1 MSFKICY
8 NDRSKQKYQYLIREI
23 IFQAYKTNFCYF
35 FGNLFENSSYFIV
48 ISWNTFRHPNL
59 SPTCIN
65 ITQLCKM
72 LIIPPRNR
80 LRGVKCLWPVRES
93 ISQCVSQTCFLYA
106 QLLCYTKFQEIL
118 GTLCVVMHITRKF
131 WFLDFPWEFGSLNL
145 EFSYCQRQSYRC
157 AYLQE
162 VLSTEEVLR
171 TIIRG
176 LIIRHW
182 MGYST
187 TKHDLGMG
195 LSLHLKKETTKNDD
209 AFI

>member
-1 MSFKICY
+1 
-8 NDRSKQKYQYLIREI
+8 
-23 IFQAYKTNFCYF
+23 
-35 FGNLFENSSYFIV
+35 
-48 ISWNTFRHPNL
+48 
-59 SPTCIN
+59 
-65 ITQLCKM
+65 M

-80 LRGVKCLWPVRES
+80 LRGVKCLWPVCES

-118 GTLCVVMHITRKF
+118 GTLCVVMHFTRKF
-131 WFLDFPWEFGSLNL
+131 WFLDFPGEFGTLNL

-162 VLSTEEVLR
+162 VLRTEEVLP

-187 TKHDLGMG
+187 TKHDLEMG
-195 LSLHLKKETTKNDD
+195 LSLHLKKATKNDD